1 MRAPAP
7 RRARGRVPELRSRS
21 AQTPRRRR
29 RRGGG
34 AASPSRRFC
43 RRPPAPRPGSQRSRS
58 RGTCRTNAL
67 RCSRTRCKR
76 DGGLPSPPGRVYG
89 GGLTPNVT
97 GPCRLSAVVQDGDK
111 ILAWPIYLR
120 CSPRKGGRMRG
131 RFGMSMTAAV
141 GASAA
146 TASAVAL
153 FSVLSAHGAVAR
165 TGPLTVRAGA
175 TEPAGPYVRGKSL
188 YDGKGSKDALGEEV
202 SGALTGPLAPV
213 AVASPD
219 GKLLAYGSWRQLRA
233 VDAQQSFSQQGIAD
247 GDAIGVPE
255 LRLHDDAG
263 HDELL
268 ARGAYSAAWRSDGAI
283 ALVEG
288 VEPEFRAGAS
298 YLGRVVFRRS
308 ARAKSVTWVSE
319 PAHYVVYGWAGD
331 RLIVYRIGLGEKLE
345 LLAVDAPGKVRRL
358 TEGSAVALSPDETQ
372 LAVLDQEGA
381 NVRVLDVATGRE
393 RSWLDVT
400 TASPALRWLACSGP
414 GGGGPARLS
423 RTALA
428 RVLGLVGRRPHRRA
442 GERRACGPARGAV
455 LAGARAS
462 TEPRR

>member
-1 MRAPAP
+1 
-7 RRARGRVPELRSRS
+7 
-21 AQTPRRRR
+21 
-29 RRGGG
+29 
-34 AASPSRRFC
+34 
-43 RRPPAPRPGSQRSRS
+43 
-58 RGTCRTNAL
+58 
-67 RCSRTRCKR
+67 
-76 DGGLPSPPGRVYG
+76 
-89 GGLTPNVT
+89 
-97 GPCRLSAVVQDGDK
+97 
-111 ILAWPIYLR
+111 
-120 CSPRKGGRMRG
+120 MRG

-165 TGPLTVRAGA
+165 TGPLTVRASA

-308 ARAKSVTWVSE
+308 ARAKSVMWVSE

-372 LAVLDQEGA
+372 LAVLDQEGT

-400 TASPALRWLACSGP
+400 TASPALRWVAYSGSWVGDHIVAPASAGLAVLHARPSSLELEQVLSLDRAQFPAGVQQPRFVDDSGNEIEATADVP
-414 GGGGPARLS
+414 PSGSAGPISFFLHCDRTTRDCERGPAAPGKDWL
-423 RTALA
+423 
-428 RVLGLVGRRPHRRA
+428 RPVQQEGGKR
-442 GERRACGPARGAV
+442 
-455 LAGARAS
+455 
-462 TEPRR
+462 